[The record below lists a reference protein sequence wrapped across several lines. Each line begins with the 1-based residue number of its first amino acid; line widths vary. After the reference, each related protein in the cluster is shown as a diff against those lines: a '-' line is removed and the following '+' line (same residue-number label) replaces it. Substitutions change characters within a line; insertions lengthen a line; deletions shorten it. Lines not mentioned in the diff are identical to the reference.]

1 MIRTLKFTQ
10 NINKQIGL
18 ESWLEITIHQ
28 YFNSTG
34 HVAVSQEIP
43 KHETA

>member
-10 NINKQIGL
+10 NINKQIGQ

-28 YFNSTG
+28 YFNPTG
-34 HVAVSQEIP
+34 HVALSQEIP

>member
-10 NINKQIGL
+10 NINKQIGQ
-18 ESWLEITIHQ
+18 ESWLEIHQ
-28 YFNSTG
+28 YFNPTG
-34 HVAVSQEIP
+34 HVALSQEIP